1 MSSSTIRTRHASA
14 AAIVALAVSALAACG
29 DNDASN
35 NDSSTTTTTTTTVA
49 DPATEI
55 PDTPV
60 GVQLR
65 WALDH
70 LASDGQPLTVDE
82 VNQHVSAEFL
92 RDVLPADTVVA
103 LFDQTIA
110 ERGGIQFERF
120 AFDPRP
126 ESAVA
131 LVRSGTGE
139 LAALYL
145 DVEAKPPHR
154 IETIALDEA
163 PAEPL
168 ATSGPHTGLFEVDGR
183 QLFLSCVGDGEP
195 TVVLVGGL
203 TSDWTDVQRPVS
215 DTTRVCSYDK
225 PNVLGSRSEHAP
237 TPRDAAGM
245 ADELAALLDAAT
257 VPGPYVVVGHSN
269 GGMVAQLFAATHP
282 DQIAGIVLVDSAT
295 EDQDRRAAQLVRRQ
309 LPPDEAETMIAAM
322 TAMSPRLIDPEQ
334 FDHTTSREQLRAS
347 RTTAPL
353 PAVPMTVLVHGLP
366 LDNIPPQLAELYE
379 PIWQDMQRQLA
390 AIVPDST
397 YQIIAGTSHDIHH
410 QRPDIVANAIND
422 VVAATRPTAL
432 SACPGENQRH
442 RHHRAQSPITAALH
456 ERTKWSIGSGGSDSA
471 APVEAEPNDGSALG
485 VDTHRKL
492 HDGTERTV
500 AAPGFGGG
508 YTTER
513 ACSRSSGSR
522 GPQPSSR
529 SGLY

>member
-1 MSSSTIRTRHASA
+1 M
-14 AAIVALAVSALAACG
+14 
-29 DNDASN
+29 
-35 NDSSTTTTTTTTVA
+35 
-49 DPATEI
+49 
-55 PDTPV
+55 
-60 GVQLR
+60 
-65 WALDH
+65 
-70 LASDGQPLTVDE
+70 
-82 VNQHVSAEFL
+82 
-92 RDVLPADTVVA
+92 VA

-110 ERGGIQFERF
+110 ERGGVQFERF

-131 LVRSGTGE
+131 LVRAGTGE
-139 LAALYL
+139 QAALYL
-145 DVEAKPPHR
+145 DVEPQPPHR

-183 QLFLSCVGDGEP
+183 QLFLSCVGHGEP

-245 ADELAALLDAAT
+245 ADELAALLDTAA
-257 VPGPYVVVGHSN
+257 VPDPYVVVGHSN

-295 EDQDRRAAQLVRRQ
+295 EDQDLRAAELVRSQ
-309 LPPDEAETMIAAM
+309 LPPDEAEAMIAAM
-322 TAMSPRLIDPEQ
+322 TAMPPRLIDPEQ
-334 FDHTTSREQLRAS
+334 FDHTISRDQLRAS

-353 PAVPMTVLVHGLP
+353 PTVPMTVLVHGLP

-397 YQIIAGTSHDIHH
+397 YQIVAGTSHDIHH
-410 QRPDIVANAIND
+410 ERPDIVADTIID
-422 VVAATRPTAL
+422 IVAAATQPGTA
-432 SACPGENQRH
+432 
-442 RHHRAQSPITAALH
+442 T
-456 ERTKWSIGSGGSDSA
+456 SD
-471 APVEAEPNDGSALG
+471 P
-485 VDTHRKL
+485 
-492 HDGTERTV
+492 
-500 AAPGFGGG
+500 
-508 YTTER
+508 
-513 ACSRSSGSR
+513 
-522 GPQPSSR
+522 
-529 SGLY
+529 

>member
-70 LASDGQPLTVDE
+70 LASDAQPLTVDE

-145 DVEAKPPHR
+145 DVEAQPPHR

-237 TPRDAAGM
+237 PPATPPAWPTNSQRCSTPPPSRDP
-245 ADELAALLDAAT
+245 T
-257 VPGPYVVVGHSN
+257 WW
-269 GGMVAQLFAATHP
+269 
-282 DQIAGIVLVDSAT
+282 SAT
-295 EDQDRRAAQLVRRQ
+295 PTGAWSPSCSPPPTPTRSLASSSSTARRKTKTGA
-309 LPPDEAETMIAAM
+309 PPN
-322 TAMSPRLIDPEQ
+322 S
-334 FDHTTSREQLRAS
+334 
-347 RTTAPL
+347 
-353 PAVPMTVLVHGLP
+353 
-366 LDNIPPQLAELYE
+366 
-379 PIWQDMQRQLA
+379 
-390 AIVPDST
+390 
-397 YQIIAGTSHDIHH
+397 
-410 QRPDIVANAIND
+410 
-422 VVAATRPTAL
+422 
-432 SACPGENQRH
+432 
-442 RHHRAQSPITAALH
+442 
-456 ERTKWSIGSGGSDSA
+456 SA
-471 APVEAEPNDGSALG
+471 ASCPP
-485 VDTHRKL
+485 R
-492 HDGTERTV
+492 R
-500 AAPGFGGG
+500 P
-508 YTTER
+508 R
-513 ACSRSSGSR
+513 R
-522 GPQPSSR
+522 
-529 SGLY
+529 